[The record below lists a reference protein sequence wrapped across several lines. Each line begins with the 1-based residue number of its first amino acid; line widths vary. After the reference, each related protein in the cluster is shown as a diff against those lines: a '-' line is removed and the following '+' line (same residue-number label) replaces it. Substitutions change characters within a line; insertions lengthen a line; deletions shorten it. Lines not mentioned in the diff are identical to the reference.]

1 MSSEPFSY
9 SISAETIPA
18 DGRHFRLEA
27 DEGARG
33 RLAEA
38 LGVEVVALTADIE
51 AKSKRGGS
59 VALRGRLAATVDQT
73 DVVTLEPIRQEVAE
87 DIELTLKPAEK
98 TARKRDRTIAIGDVS
113 EGEEADLYYE
123 GRIDLGAL
131 VSELLALA
139 LDPYPRAP
147 GVEFEPH
154 LEDAPAED
162 ESPFAA
168 LQKLKR
174 DDG

>member
-1 MSSEPFSY
+1 MSPEPFSY
-9 SISAETIPA
+9 SIAAESVPA
-18 DGRHFRLEA
+18 TGRLFHLEA
-27 DEGARG
+27 DDHARR
-33 RLAEA
+33 RLGEA
-38 LGVEVVALTADIE
+38 LGVNVLALAADIE
-51 AKSKRGGS
+51 ARPLGGGS
-59 VALRGRLAATVDQT
+59 VGLRGRLAAAVNQT
-73 DVVTLEPIRQEVAE
+73 DVVTLEPLRQEIAE
-87 DIELTLKPAEK
+87 EIDVTLKPAERS
-98 TARKRDRTIAIGDVS
+98 ARKRDRALLLGDPHES
-113 EGEEADLYYE
+113 DDADLYYD

-154 LEDAPAED
+154 LEDVPTED

-168 LQKLKR
+168 LRELKR

>member
-9 SISAETIPA
+9 SIAADAIPA
-18 DGRHFRLEA
+18 QGRHFHLEA
-27 DEGARG
+27 DEGARR

-51 AKSKRGGS
+51 AKSQRSGS
-59 VALRGRLAATVDQT
+59 VALRGRLEAAVNQT
-73 DVVTLEPIRQEVAE
+73 DVVTLEPVRQEIAE
-87 DIELTLKPAEK
+87 DFEITLKPAERS
-98 TARKRDRTIAIGDVS
+98 ARKRDRAAALQDAS
-113 EGEEADLYYE
+113 EGDEADLYYD
-123 GRIDLGAL
+123 GRIDLGVL
-131 VSELLALA
+131 VGELLALA
-139 LDPYPRAP
+139 MDPYPRAP

-154 LEDAPAED
+154 LEDPPAPD

-168 LQKLKR
+168 LAKLRR